1 MLARDARP
9 EWLAVL
15 GTGAMLAVAN
25 VFLALSLGPAWLI
38 GLPIVVGLT
47 AAVLA
52 MFRDPDRRPPS
63 QRGAL
68 VSPVDGKVSSV
79 HDIDHHPPF
88 NGPARCVRV
97 FISLMDVH
105 VVRAPLH
112 GRLAA
117 IDDRPGKFINALRAE
132 SPEVNTA
139 KHLIVR
145 HPARDQALA
154 SIRLI
159 AGAFARTIHLRVMTG
174 EVLQRSQRIGII
186 KLGSTAELYVPLER
200 SPEAQVAVGD
210 RVRGGETVLLTVALG
225 ETTIEEA
232 AARQVVGESAALAK
246 EEVSDVSPEPA
257 AESETSEVGDEIA
270 VLRRV
275 ESTDEESRDAET
287 DEDEGNEAEAEED
300 VTVDAEVEV
309 EEVVWEEE
317 EEEEEDTVVPASE
330 MQLTLGSAA
339 AETDK
344 DAWGMRDG
352 EEQEE
357 ASEIKDTDEEVET
370 AGAEDEDGLI
380 EAVEEEIVEQVEVDA
395 EDETEA
401 EATSDADDEEAIG
414 EDAATGE
421 SEEQADARMEGG
433 EVVEEAV
440 EVEASEP
447 EEVVPEPQPEA
458 DVEAEP
464 DTASVEASVSEPVP
478 AEAEVDDDASGAA
491 SPSEEAAANDEP
503 TADETADKPAV
514 DASPPAEPEPKSE
527 PEPEPATRK
536 RASRSRRRS
545 KRQAE
550 PAKAEPEP
558 TPESEP
564 EPKATSASEPDPP
577 ANAEPSVEATDAAG
591 SAESSATPS
600 HGQSKPHPRRQS
612 ARQRKAKRKR
622 R

>member
-25 VFLALSLGPAWLI
+25 VFLALPLGPAWLI

-79 HDIDHHPPF
+79 HDVDHHAPF

-117 IDDRPGKFINALRAE
+117 VDDQPGRFINALRAE

-232 AARQVVGESAALAK
+232 AARQVVGESAALA
-246 EEVSDVSPEPA
+246 EEEA
-257 AESETSEVGDEIA
+257 SEVEPTAVGQAETDEIA

-275 ESTDEESRDAET
+275 ESTDEEPRKAET
-287 DEDEGNEAEAEED
+287 DEDENEGDEAEAEEE
-300 VTVDAEVEV
+300 VTVDAEV
-309 EEVVWEEE
+309 
-317 EEEEEDTVVPASE
+317 
-330 MQLTLGSAA
+330 
-339 AETDK
+339 
-344 DAWGMRDG
+344 
-352 EEQEE
+352 
-357 ASEIKDTDEEVET
+357 
-370 AGAEDEDGLI
+370 
-380 EAVEEEIVEQVEVDA
+380 
-395 EDETEA
+395 
-401 EATSDADDEEAIG
+401 
-414 EDAATGE
+414 
-421 SEEQADARMEGG
+421 
-433 EVVEEAV
+433 
-440 EVEASEP
+440 
-447 EEVVPEPQPEA
+447 
-458 DVEAEP
+458 
-464 DTASVEASVSEPVP
+464 
-478 AEAEVDDDASGAA
+478 
-491 SPSEEAAANDEP
+491 
-503 TADETADKPAV
+503 
-514 DASPPAEPEPKSE
+514 
-527 PEPEPATRK
+527 
-536 RASRSRRRS
+536 
-545 KRQAE
+545 
-550 PAKAEPEP
+550 
-558 TPESEP
+558 
-564 EPKATSASEPDPP
+564 
-577 ANAEPSVEATDAAG
+577 
-591 SAESSATPS
+591 
-600 HGQSKPHPRRQS
+600 
-612 ARQRKAKRKR
+612 
-622 R
+622 